1 MKILIADDH
10 ALIVA
15 AVQAK
20 LAQLDED
27 VEFRCAGRL
36 DELFAAA
43 GEAPDLALVDLAM
56 PGARDCEHIARLR
69 ERHPALPLIVLSGS
83 DDPSLIRALLDLG
96 VRGYLP
102 KAYNAE
108 ILLSAVRLVLVGGT
122 YIPPIVLGLPGF
134 SGPLE
139 RAAFPHDAADALEL
153 LQRQLTE
160 RQVEVLRLLS
170 QGKPNKL
177 IARELGICEGTV
189 KIHLTAVFRVLK
201 VHNRTAAV
209 VMANS
214 LDGLYGDSAR
224 DAAAARRHSGR

>member
-20 LAQLDED
+20 LVQLGED
-27 VEFRCAGRL
+27 VEFCCAGRL

-134 SGPLE
+134 SGSLE
-139 RAAFPHDAADALEL
+139 RAALPHDSADALEL

-160 RQVEVLRLLS
+160 RQIEVLRLLS

-189 KIHLTAVFRVLK
+189 KIHLAAVFRVLK
-201 VHNRTAAV
+201 VHNRTEAV
-209 VMANS
+209 VMVNS

-224 DAAAARRHSGR
+224 DAAAARGHSAR